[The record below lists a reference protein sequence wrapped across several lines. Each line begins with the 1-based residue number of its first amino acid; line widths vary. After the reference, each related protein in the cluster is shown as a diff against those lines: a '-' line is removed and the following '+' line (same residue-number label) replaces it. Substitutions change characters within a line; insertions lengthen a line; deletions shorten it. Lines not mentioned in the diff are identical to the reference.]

1 MHRRRSIGLPGEAC
15 EYLAAPGDTEDV
27 AAQMS
32 WTDRVSAKTATR
44 ATQRRD
50 PITVMVVDDEKDP
63 RESVCEWL
71 SAKGYAVLPARD
83 GADALRQLRAS
94 DGHKPDVI
102 LLDLMMPV
110 MNGWQFREQQA
121 RDPELKSIPVVVIT
135 ANRDTRGIEA
145 DDTLFKPVNPEHL
158 LEVVERCCAG
168 EPALTIAPSLA
179 KSASVRKPRIPSTPP
194 DLRAVPAPQFSERL
208 VEMIGHDLR
217 NPLSAVAMTA
227 GLLAA
232 QAEVAEVVEPATRIL
247 CIVERMDMMIAHL
260 SEFLR
265 ARLGRDYS
273 LRRETLDLSETC
285 AKVVN
290 SISQSAH
297 REIDLDVTGP
307 LEGKWDR
314 ARLELLLGTLIL
326 HAADRD
332 QSNAPIRVRAD
343 GSNPTFVRLEVAHQG
358 LAAVELNSDPAIEDV
373 EAECIR
379 LGLGMF
385 VARHIVRAHGGVIEV
400 ETDGATAARFVIG
413 LPREAETA

>member
-1 MHRRRSIGLPGEAC
+1 
-15 EYLAAPGDTEDV
+15 
-27 AAQMS
+27 
-32 WTDRVSAKTATR
+32 
-44 ATQRRD
+44 
-50 PITVMVVDDEKDP
+50 MVVDDEKDP

-71 SAKGYAVLPARD
+71 SAQGYAVVPARD

-121 RDPELKSIPVVVIT
+121 RDPELASIPVVVIT

-158 LEVVERCCAG
+158 LQVVERCCAT
-168 EPALTIAPSLA
+168 EPALSVAPA
-179 KSASVRKPRIPSTPP
+179 PASEAPRTPRRPSPP
-194 DLRAVPAPQFSERL
+194 PGLRAVPTPAFSERL
-208 VEMIGHDLR
+208 IEMIGHDLR
-217 NPLSAVAMTA
+217 NPLSAIAMTA
-227 GLLAA
+227 GLLSA
-232 QAEVAEVVEPATRIL
+232 QAKTADVAEPVGRI
-247 CIVERMDMMIAHL
+247 ISVVERMDLMIAHL

-265 ARLGRDYS
+265 VRLGREFK
-273 LRRETLDLSETC
+273 LRREPVDLAEVCHKVVHALAASSHRELDL
-285 AKVVN
+285 A
-290 SISQSAH
+290 
-297 REIDLDVTGP
+297 VTAP

-314 ARLELLLGTLIL
+314 ARLELLLATLIL

-343 GSNPTFVRLEVAHQG
+343 GSNPRFVRLEVAHLG
-358 LAAVELNSDPAIEDV
+358 IAAVDFNSNPATEDV
-373 EAECIR
+373 EMECIR

-385 VARHIVRAHGGVIEV
+385 VARHIVREHGGVIEV

-413 LPREAETA
+413 LPRDAESD